1 MVQAAGN
8 SHNGSATWTYSIA
21 DNAFDFIADDETL
34 TLNYVA
40 TVDDG
45 HGGVIST
52 PITVSIHGADV
63 VVVGT
68 NDVPTIATTSAA
80 FVELSNAIRR
90 TRPDLDVVS
99 GTISFTDVDLT
110 DRPVASAAF
119 TSYAYQNAA
128 HANLTLT
135 AGQLDAVDATL
146 TVVQTAGNTN
156 NGSADWTYSA
166 PDSAFDFLADGE
178 ILTLTYT
185 ATVNDGHGGIITKPL
200 TVTVTGSNDTA
211 DITSAPQVGTIT
223 EIAGT
228 HDSSTPDSAY
238 GTIKFTDA
246 DWTDTHAVTIVSNVG
261 VSGVATGLA
270 NGEVQLTWL
279 SLGSLTDSTNGATG
293 SRGWTFS
300 APDHYFDYLADGE
313 TVTLTYTVQIDD
325 HHGGITCQKVRSP

>member
-21 DNAFDFIADDETL
+21 DSAFDFIADDETL

-63 VVVGT
+63 VVIGT

-80 FVELSNAIRR
+80 FAELSNAKQPNP
-90 TRPDLDVVS
+90 TGSSAPHTAS

-119 TSYAYQNAA
+119 TSYTYRTRPMPASRSRPGSSN
-128 HANLTLT
+128 
-135 AGQLDAVDATL
+135 AVDAAL
-146 TVVQTAGNTN
+146 TVVQAAGNTN
-156 NGSADWTYSA
+156 NGSASWTYSV

-185 ATVNDGHGGIITKPL
+185 ATVNDGHGGIVTKPL
-200 TVTVTGSNDTA
+200 TVTVTGTNDTA
-211 DITSAPQVGTIT
+211 GDYQRARRSARSPKSPARTIRRRR
-223 EIAGT
+223 IAPT
-228 HDSSTPDSAY
+228 ARSHSPMSTDR
-238 GTIKFTDA
+238 
-246 DWTDTHAVTIVSNVG
+246 HACRDDHQRSVA
-261 VSGVATGLA
+261 SGVATGLA
-270 NGEVQLTWL
+270 
-279 SLGSLTDSTNGATG
+279 
-293 SRGWTFS
+293 
-300 APDHYFDYLADGE
+300 DHDTPARLADAGRAD
-313 TVTLTYTVQIDD
+313 QF
-325 HHGGITCQKVRSP
+325 QPAA

>member
-21 DNAFDFIADDETL
+21 DSAFDFIADDETL
-34 TLNYVA
+34 TLNYIA

-80 FVELSNAIRR
+80 FAELSNANQPNP
-90 TRPDLDVVS
+90 TGSSAPHTVS

-119 TSYAYQNAA
+119 TSYTYWSEAFAA
-128 HANLTLT
+128 PNQTSVRVGLTLT
-135 AGQLDAVDATL
+135 AGQLDAVDAAL
-146 TVVQTAGNTN
+146 TVVQADGNTN
-156 NGSADWTYSA
+156 NGSANWTYSV
-166 PDSAFDFLADGE
+166 PDSAFDFLADDE

-185 ATVNDGHGGIITKPL
+185 ATVDDGHGGIVTKPL

-211 DITSAPQVGTIT
+211 AITSAAQIGTIT
-223 EIAGT
+223 EIAGARG
-228 HDSSTPDSAY
+228 SSTPDIAN
-238 GTIKFTDA
+238 GTIKFTDV
-246 DWTDTHAVTIVSNVG
+246 DWTDTHAVTILSGVG
-261 VSGVATGLA
+261 VSGVADRLGQRRYPVELA
-270 NGEVQLTWL
+270 VAG
-279 SLGSLTDSTNGATG
+279 
-293 SRGWTFS
+293 F
-300 APDHYFDYLADGE
+300 ADGFHPWRDRFKE
-313 TVTLTYTVQIDD
+313 LDLL
-325 HHGGITCQKVRSP
+325 GARPLFRLSRR

>member
-8 SHNGSATWTYSIA
+8 THNGSATWTYSIA
-21 DNAFDFIADDETL
+21 DSTFDFIADDETL

-80 FVELSNAIRR
+80 FAELSNANQTNSDRIDRA
-90 TRPDLDVVS
+90 PSAS

-119 TSYAYQNAA
+119 TGFSY
-128 HANLTLT
+128 LTGTGVDVTSQLT
-135 AGQLDAVDATL
+135 AKQLAAIAAVDQPL
-146 TVVQTAGNTN
+146 TVVQAPGNTN
-156 NGSADWTYSA
+156 DGSANWSYSVA
-166 PDSAFDFLADGE
+166 DSAFDFLADGE

-185 ATVNDGHGGIITKPL
+185 ATVNDGHGGVVTKPI

-211 DITSAPQVGTIT
+211 EITS
-223 EIAGT
+223 
-228 HDSSTPDSAY
+228 D
-238 GTIKFTDA
+238 
-246 DWTDTHAVTIVSNVG
+246 
-261 VSGVATGLA
+261 
-270 NGEVQLTWL
+270 
-279 SLGSLTDSTNGATG
+279 
-293 SRGWTFS
+293 R
-300 APDHYFDYLADGE
+300 ADGGDHGE
-313 TVTLTYTVQIDD
+313 APAPTVRRRRIPRVARS
-325 HHGGITCQKVRSP
+325 RSPMPI